1 MNLSIF
7 DIFQGNKDTKDIPL
21 VANNY
26 LLHRLYRPFMMLSLT
41 FSPIYGQS
49 FSFTIIPNSVCITML
64 MICDIMKFEI
74 SKCFQFMHFL
84 LHNIYIYIWN
94 ICKYIYVYVYI
105 YIYIYQRVIRES
117 AQWSK

>member
-105 YIYIYQRVIRES
+105 YIYQRVIRES
-117 AQWSK
+117 AQWLK